1 MKQKGKPAARAGTV
15 LTLGEIWA
23 IEDDQNIR
31 DILMYTLRST
41 GFTAQG
47 FEEAAPFWEAL
58 KDHHPDL
65 ILLDIMLPNTD
76 GVEVLKRLRANPAT
90 RTIPIIMTTAKGME
104 YDKIQALEEGADD
117 YLVKPFGMMEMVAR
131 IKAVLRR
138 CQQVELTKTD
148 CRDLVESGLIHMDL
162 DSRKAWLKDEE
173 LDLTRKEFD
182 LLALLVKNPGKAF
195 SRDELLYKVWH
206 TDFAGETRTVDVHIR
221 SLRTKL
227 QETGER
233 IETVRGIGYRLSS
246 KS

>member
-1 MKQKGKPAARAGTV
+1 
-15 LTLGEIWA
+15 
-23 IEDDQNIR
+23 
-31 DILMYTLRST
+31 MYTLRST

-76 GVEVLKRLRANPAT
+76 GMEVLKRLRADPTT

-138 CQQVELTKTD
+138 CQQNEPAPSSS
-148 CRDLVESGLIHMDL
+148 RDLLDSGSIHMDL
-162 DSRKAWLKDEE
+162 DSRKAWLEDEE

-182 LLALLVKNPGKAF
+182 LLALLVGNPGKAF
-195 SRDELLYKVWH
+195 NRDELLYKVWH

-227 QETGER
+227 KEAGER
-233 IETVRGIGYRLSS
+233 IETVRGIGYRLSLLS
-246 KS
+246 

>member
-1 MKQKGKPAARAGTV
+1 
-15 LTLGEIWA
+15 
-23 IEDDQNIR
+23 
-31 DILMYTLRST
+31 
-41 GFTAQG
+41 
-47 FEEAAPFWEAL
+47 
-58 KDHHPDL
+58 
-65 ILLDIMLPNTD
+65 
-76 GVEVLKRLRANPAT
+76 
-90 RTIPIIMTTAKGME
+90 
-104 YDKIQALEEGADD
+104 
-117 YLVKPFGMMEMVAR
+117 
-131 IKAVLRR
+131 
-138 CQQVELTKTD
+138 
-148 CRDLVESGLIHMDL
+148 MDL

>member
-1 MKQKGKPAARAGTV
+1 MKQKGKPAVRAGTV
-15 LTLGEIWA
+15 LTLSEIWA

-58 KDHHPDL
+58 EDHHPDL

-76 GVEVLKRLRANPAT
+76 GMEVLKRLRANPAT

-138 CQQVELTKTD
+138 CQQAQLPD
-148 CRDLVESGLIHMDL
+148 ASCRDLLESGLIHMDL
-162 DSRKAWLKDEE
+162 DSRKAWLADEE

-227 QETGER
+227 KETGER